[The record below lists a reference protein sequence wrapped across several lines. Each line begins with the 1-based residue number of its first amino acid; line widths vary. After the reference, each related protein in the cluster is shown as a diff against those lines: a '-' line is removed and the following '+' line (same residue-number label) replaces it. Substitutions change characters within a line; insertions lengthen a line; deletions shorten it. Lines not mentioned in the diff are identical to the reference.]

1 MRALLLRYV
10 VMMQARP
17 EKAIQPSIGFWTGLK
32 DVWLLRYDVQHD
44 MP

>member
-17 EKAIQPSIGFWTGLK
+17 EKAIQPSIGFCQIQGE
-32 DVWLLRYDVQHD
+32 
-44 MP
+44 

>member
-17 EKAIQPSIGFWTGLK
+17 EKAKQPSIGFCEIQGE
-32 DVWLLRYDVQHD
+32 
-44 MP
+44 